1 MKRHI
6 LVYISALCAVAACTL
21 ASCGWIE
28 EVPTNEP
35 ETIEEPA
42 APQIAF
48 TATLAP
54 KGEDPQS
61 KAITTGTEGG
71 KEVLNVAWAADEQIA
86 VYYQTGAESYA
97 TAIATVESVDAMT
110 GEATITATLTGAIDG
125 GAAKFVYPATLHNG
139 TGQIDETALLSQN
152 GNLTGANGI
161 STKFDAATG
170 EGTINVS
177 GSEASVSGTVT
188 MTNRVCIC
196 KFHFDIVDGGTVG
209 PEREFSPIIIR
220 DGNSHTY
227 TITSDKQND
236 YGIGSRGFKRSDDI
250 YIALLPVSG
259 KAFTFYNSSLGSG
272 GYNNYL
278 YTASNTTLTVGKF
291 YRNLSIDMVKDA
303 NTSPLPFKDLAKGS
317 VSAFDGDVIYM
328 SSSEATSHTITIADG
343 ATVTIENVNIRATAS
358 AGIICSGNATI
369 ILDGTNTVTTTVEE
383 YPAIQAGGSSTTLTI
398 KGSGSVTATGGAY
411 GAGIGTRSGSKYGV
425 CGDIV
430 FESGTVMSKGGEDG
444 AGIGSGYNGI
454 CGNIT
459 ISGGTVTAMSRGYGA
474 GIGSGYRSG
483 ADIIGSCGTITISGG
498 TVTATGGIFGA
509 GIGSGAQGICGNITI
524 SGGIGIYT
532 GGRYA
537 AGIGCGYNSICGDIT
552 ITDGV
557 IRVTATR
564 YDFYY
569 CPYSIG
575 LGSELNSVTYTCG
588 TITIGGTVYYDG
600 TNFLNN
606 GDTYLATSPLVYP
619 AQ

>member
-1 MKRHI
+1 
-6 LVYISALCAVAACTL
+6 
-21 ASCGWIE
+21 
-28 EVPTNEP
+28 
-35 ETIEEPA
+35 
-42 APQIAF
+42 
-48 TATLAP
+48 
-54 KGEDPQS
+54 
-61 KAITTGTEGG
+61 
-71 KEVLNVAWAADEQIA
+71 
-86 VYYQTGAESYA
+86 
-97 TAIATVESVDAMT
+97 
-110 GEATITATLTGAIDG
+110 
-125 GAAKFVYPATLHNG
+125 
-139 TGQIDETALLSQN
+139 
-152 GNLTGANGI
+152 
-161 STKFDAATG
+161 
-170 EGTINVS
+170 
-177 GSEASVSGTVT
+177 
-188 MTNRVCIC
+188 
-196 KFHFDIVDGGTVG
+196 
-209 PEREFSPIIIR
+209 
-220 DGNSHTY
+220 
-227 TITSDKQND
+227 
-236 YGIGSRGFKRSDDI
+236 
-250 YIALLPVSG
+250 
-259 KAFTFYNSSLGSG
+259 
-272 GYNNYL
+272 
-278 YTASNTTLTVGKF
+278 
-291 YRNLSIDMVKDA
+291 
-303 NTSPLPFKDLAKGS
+303 
-317 VSAFDGDVIYM
+317 
-328 SSSEATSHTITIADG
+328 
-343 ATVTIENVNIRATAS
+343 
-358 AGIICSGNATI
+358 
-369 ILDGTNTVTTTVEE
+369 
-383 YPAIQAGGSSTTLTI
+383 
-398 KGSGSVTATGGAY
+398 
-411 GAGIGTRSGSKYGV
+411 
-425 CGDIV
+425 
-430 FESGTVMSKGGEDG
+430 MSKGGEDG